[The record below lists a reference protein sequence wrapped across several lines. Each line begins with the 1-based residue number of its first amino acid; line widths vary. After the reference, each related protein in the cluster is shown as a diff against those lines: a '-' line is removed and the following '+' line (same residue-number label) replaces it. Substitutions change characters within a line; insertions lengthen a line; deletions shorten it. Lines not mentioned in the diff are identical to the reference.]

1 MGGTLWVALAEPILA
16 IPARH
21 PHPQHHCRPPAPGP
35 AGSLGAIRWQRPISS
50 LFGEVFS
57 DGKGEKGICEPCKP
71 IPLSWVNNG
80 SSVGSRM
87 LGCRSREMG
96 LKCSLSR
103 ALSWGAAG
111 GAPNPLQSPP
121 HFLLGVQNA
130 GSDGVT
136 GGYRWELLKN
146 QGLSQGLCQRYPT
159 AGRGGRTQAKQ
170 ENRVSLARESPGMI
184 PHSSTAPFHASTSPA
199 CGHTWVSQ
207 HVPSNPADASV
218 LQISHLEP

>member
-1 MGGTLWVALAEPILA
+1 MAPVAAHLQSQGTIPA

-21 PHPQHHCRPPAPGP
+21 PHPQRCSRPPAPGP

-50 LFGEVFS
+50 LFREVFS

-71 IPLSWVNNG
+71 IPSSWVNNG
-80 SSVGSRM
+80 SSVGSGM

-96 LKCSLSR
+96 LKCSLSH

-121 HFLLGVQNA
+121 HFPLGVQNA

-136 GGYRWELLKN
+136 RGYRWDLLEEPWTQPGPGVRGIPERVCWERRKN
-146 QGLSQGLCQRYPT
+146 
-159 AGRGGRTQAKQ
+159 
-170 ENRVSLARESPGMI
+170 
-184 PHSSTAPFHASTSPA
+184 TS
-199 CGHTWVSQ
+199 
-207 HVPSNPADASV
+207 
-218 LQISHLEP
+218 